1 MSFAL
6 TKRPRIVDAA
16 GNGVSSDRWIEIDT
30 PGGRVFTAFSELGIS
45 FVAPASDAADFVAQ
59 FHARTGRLCIPA
71 KSEDH
76 SEIVEA
82 VLRGEDAVELCDL
95 DQVSPF
101 TRRVLEAAAEIERGQ
116 TRSYQWLARQI
127 GMPRATRAVGNALG
141 SNPVP
146 LAIPCHRI
154 VRGDGSLG
162 GYAFGTQMKRR
173 LLEHEGALGALA
185 GT

>member
-1 MSFAL
+1 MASAL
-6 TKRPRIVDAA
+6 ARRPRILDATGTA
-16 GNGVSSDRWIEIDT
+16 VSSDRWIEIDT
-30 PGGRVFTAFSELGIS
+30 PGGRVFAAFSEIGIS
-45 FVAPASDAADFVAQ
+45 FVAPAHDAADFVSQ
-59 FHARTGRLCIPA
+59 FHSRTGRLCIPA
-71 KSEDH
+71 KTEDH

-82 VLRGEDAVELCDL
+82 VVSGEDTVELCDL
-95 DQVSPF
+95 EQVSPF

-127 GMPRATRAVGNALG
+127 GMPKAARAVGNALG

-185 GT
+185 SG

>member
-6 TKRPRIVDAA
+6 TKRPRDIDAT
-16 GNGVSSDRWIEIDT
+16 GNEVTSDRWIEIDT
-30 PGGRVFTAFSELGIS
+30 PGGRVFAAFSELGIS
-45 FVAPASDAADFVAQ
+45 SWPRPRTPPSSSRASTSAPGASASRPGP
-59 FHARTGRLCIPA
+59 RTT
-71 KSEDH
+71 
-76 SEIVEA
+76 
-82 VLRGEDAVELCDL
+82 LRSSTPWCSGEDAVDLCDL

-101 TRRVLEAAAEIERGQ
+101 TRRVLEAAAQIERGQ

-127 GMPRATRAVGNALG
+127 GMPRAARAVGNALG

-154 VRGDGSLG
+154 VRGDGIARRLRLRH
-162 GYAFGTQMKRR
+162 AMKRR

-185 GT
+185 SA